1 MRCRTCRKE
10 LSCYVDDELFGLGRR
25 TVEAHLASCAGCR
38 AEMERLR
45 AIRRAFAS
53 LSDAPPKPL
62 FYERL
67 MSRMEAEEAP
77 VPAREGWWTFGR
89 LAAAAVL
96 LIAVFGLSFYWVDRH
111 FEAQMNG
118 IVARY
123 LEQSSE
129 EDATEVAAIY
139 RSSDVSRDAVLKMV
153 IQRK

>member
-1 MRCRTCRKE
+1 
-10 LSCYVDDELFGLGRR
+10 
-25 TVEAHLASCAGCR
+25 
-38 AEMERLR
+38 MERLR

-53 LSDAPPKPL
+53 LSGAPPKPL

-96 LIAVFGLSFYWVDRH
+96 LITAFGLSFYWVERH
-111 FEAQMNG
+111 FEAQTNG
-118 IVARY
+118 VVARY

-129 EDATEVAAIY
+129 EDATEVAALY
-139 RSSDVSRDAVLKMV
+139 RSDVSRDAVLKMV